1 MRSEKLLEQWYL
13 EARQQLV
20 SIGFPFIDVP
30 IKLNGRL
37 ERIYGWSIYSEL
49 IEINKEYFL
58 YGEEAHVKDT
68 ILHECT
74 HQLIKEKESHGAKW
88 HDIIN
93 YVNKNLG
100 TQLSVYGVPEKR
112 DYRLLSPKYTQF
124 KCVSCGQ
131 VLKPTKTSGKKDVAY
146 WLQNGWHKKCKDA
159 KGKGKLTVV

>member
-37 ERIYGWSIYSEL
+37 ERTYGWSIYNEL

-58 YGEEAHVKDT
+58 YGDEEYIKDT

-74 HQLIKEKESHGAKW
+74 HQLIKEDESHGNKW
-88 HDIIN
+88 HDIVK

-100 TQLSVYGVPEKR
+100 TEIVVYGVPEKNN
-112 DYRLLSPKYTQF
+112 YRLSSPKYTQF
-124 KCVSCGQ
+124 KCLSCGT
-131 VLKPTKTSGKKDVAY
+131 LLTPIKTSGKKNAEY
-146 WLQNGWHKKCKDA
+146 WLKNGFHKSCRNKKE
-159 KGKGKLTVV
+159 KGKLTLV